1 MPVQVLT
8 NTNFGDV
15 IACDTVFL
23 ALGLG
28 KSFAEHTH
36 KRNGFDL
43 PSVCRVITNNYC
55 VDRTSARDIPGW
67 YAQQQALRERIGLA
81 PAELLEAHIYR
92 ALDYLDEEA
101 QKAIANDWLATLVA
115 RYDVDLSLL
124 LGDTT
129 STYFEGQACQLAKHG
144 YSRDHRPDCPQV
156 NIEITVTHPDGFPV
170 RQAVFA
176 GNIPDQS
183 YGQTLIDGVYSALAP
198 FQQKATLAL
207 DRGLSRLAHR
217 RRVLQHHWD
226 YVAGLELEGDVR
238 QAVLALPESGFVP
251 ADLTDPDLQVAIL
264 EAKVDDIPVRQ
275 YVYRS
280 QTKAQEAEQERRRRL
295 AQVPAAIATL
305 QEKVDQ
311 GQYVQTAVIARRAKS
326 ILKEL
331 KVNLYYTVRV
341 GKDKRIHLTLK
352 EEVLAERR
360 QLDGIFVLETSN
372 LHLSAQQAL
381 TTYRQRDGVDGA
393 VRVLKELIEVRPI
406 RYWNPQRVKAHVF
419 LCLVAYLI
427 LMVVQHVLRKMGVTK
442 RLDKVLRALH
452 EIRLVVTRVCL
463 ADLEELDY
471 QLTGLSVET
480 RTWLTAL
487 GVDLLSLPAG

>member
-1 MPVQVLT
+1 
-8 NTNFGDV
+8 
-15 IACDTVFL
+15 
-23 ALGLG
+23 
-28 KSFAEHTH
+28 
-36 KRNGFDL
+36 
-43 PSVCRVITNNYC
+43 
-55 VDRTSARDIPGW
+55 
-67 YAQQQALRERIGLA
+67 
-81 PAELLEAHIYR
+81 
-92 ALDYLDEEA
+92 
-101 QKAIANDWLATLVA
+101 
-115 RYDVDLSLL
+115 
-124 LGDTT
+124 
-129 STYFEGQACQLAKHG
+129 
-144 YSRDHRPDCPQV
+144 
-156 NIEITVTHPDGFPV
+156 
-170 RQAVFA
+170 
-176 GNIPDQS
+176 
-183 YGQTLIDGVYSALAP
+183 
-198 FQQKATLAL
+198 
-207 DRGLSRLAHR
+207 LAHR

-238 QAVLALPESGFVP
+238 KAVLALPEGAFVP